1 MKKQMG
7 HFGELNSTDSTL
19 ENIKDLSNKIAV
31 NDVMLDDY
39 QLDIVVVLRDI
50 KSSEIQIAEAKAL
63 DIEALKARLESI
75 SRDRS
80 SPSTSNLTPEYFSLV
95 NKIKAFES
103 LPRWISLLESLKL
116 KLQNLNMKLDEAK
129 ILKTKLEL
137 EKAKL
142 TETYKSLN
150 EEIKKTPENS
160 PARPDEILT
169 NKPDEQ
175 PKKSNTGLIA
185 GAAALGIATYL
196 YTKK

>member
-7 HFGELNSTDSTL
+7 HFGELNSTASTL
-19 ENIKDLSNKIAV
+19 ENIHDLSNKISV
-31 NDVMLDDY
+31 NDVMLNDY

-50 KSSEIQIAEAKAL
+50 KTSEIQIAEARTL

-116 KLQNLNMKLDEAK
+116 KLQNLNMKLGEAK

-142 TETYKSLN
+142 TDTYKNLN
-150 EEIKKTPENS
+150 EEIKKIPENS
-160 PARPDEILT
+160 PARPDETPIT
-169 NKPDEQ
+169 KPEEQ
-175 PKKSNTGLIA
+175 PKKSNTGLIVA
-185 GAAALGIATYL
+185 LAALGISAYL
-196 YTKK
+196 YTKE

>member
-31 NDVMLDDY
+31 NDVMLNDY

-80 SPSTSNLTPEYFSLV
+80 SPSLTPEYFSLV

-169 NKPDEQ
+169 TKPDEQ
-175 PKKSNTGLIA
+175 PKKSNTGIIV
-185 GAAALGIATYL
+185 GAAALGIAAYL